1 VAAKRRVLPS
11 TSRSWRGHYISLDVL
26 IDALVLSDRAN
37 FRVVRNPEAI
47 RFDIVEVARS
57 RFVWHRICNG
67 RFAVLI
73 ASGR

>member
-1 VAAKRRVLPS
+1 
-11 TSRSWRGHYISLDVL
+11 
-26 IDALVLSDRAN
+26 LSDLAN
-37 FRVVRNPEAI
+37 FRVVGNPEAI

-57 RFVWHRICNG
+57 RFVWHRICDG